1 MDSEYSP
8 APTQNLLKTDLLEA
22 AENLAENLAQSEPF
36 RRLRTAEERLSRD
49 REAQQL
55 LSDLSDLQQKVR
67 TMQYSG
73 KLSES
78 DLILLRAMQSAVLAN
93 QTIRN
98 HRSAQE
104 LAVGF
109 LQEVNKEIS
118 QLLGIDFA
126 SLTRRSGGC

>member
-1 MDSEYSP
+1 MDNESSP
-8 APTQNLLKTDLLEA
+8 ATSQNMLNPTFLEA
-22 AENLAENLAQSEPF
+22 TENLADNLAQSEPF
-36 RRLRTAEERLSRD
+36 RRLRIAEERLSRD
-49 REAQQL
+49 REAQRL

-67 TMQYSG
+67 TMQFSG

-78 DLILLRAMQSAVLAN
+78 DLILLRAIQSAVLAN
-93 QTIRN
+93 ETIRN
-98 HRSAQE
+98 YRSAQE

-109 LQEVNKEIS
+109 LQEVNQEIS